1 MYKFSYL
8 VLIAFLLLSGCRQQT
23 TYSID
28 LSGEWKYKLDEEEI
42 GIENRWFLNP
52 FTETIQLPG
61 ALRDKGIGN
70 EPDLHTNWTGSI
82 YDSSWYFNPAM
93 DKYRQAGNVKFPFWL
108 TPNKH
113 YVGMAWYQKEIEIPN
128 NWQGKDLCIYLERPH
143 WQTTVWFDD
152 IKIGS
157 ANSLSVPHQFI
168 IPAKDATTGKH
179 RLTVLVDNAVRDI
192 DPGINSHSISDH
204 TQGNWNGIV
213 GAMKV
218 FPKADVRIKQVM
230 ITPDLKEHAIT
241 AEIILSSALPK
252 GKLTFNVKGL
262 NHSHQ
267 LPSFTKDC
275 EEAKETLFYS
285 IPMGE
290 DFKTWSEFS
299 PNIYEL
305 SVQLSDTSGFVDSY
319 YSSFGMREFTI
330 NDKHFEINGIP
341 LFLRGTTECC
351 VFPLT
356 GYPPTGEKDWDRIFK
371 ICHSFGLNHMRFHS
385 YCPPEAAFK
394 SADKVG
400 FYLQV
405 EGPSWAKYS
414 TSLGYGKPI
423 DQYLMNETKRIIDA
437 YGNHPSFC
445 MMAYGNEPSG
455 KYVPYLENWVDHF
468 RQYDPQR
475 VFSGASTGRSW
486 AIIDNSDFIV
496 RSPPRGLEWTT
507 KQPESEFD
515 YRNKTENQQR
525 PYVTFEMGQWCAF
538 PNFKEINK
546 YTGSLKAKNFE
557 LFQQD
562 LADHHMADLAE
573 DFLMASGKMQ
583 ASCYK
588 QEIEATLRTPNLAG
602 FQLLALN
609 DFSGQGTAL
618 VGVLDAFWDEKG
630 YITAKEFSSFC
641 NKVVP
646 LARLQKFTFE
656 SNENIEATIEIA
668 NFSGNTI
675 NNEPVKW
682 QLISDSNTVVK
693 EGTINTSTIAVGNY
707 NLIGK
712 IDVPL
717 SFVQKAEQLTLSVSV
732 GEYQNQ
738 WKIWVYPEAQPKIK
752 TDGLIITDQINAK
765 TKQALNDGKSVLL
778 LVAGRVENG
787 KDVVQHH
794 TPVFWN
800 TSWFRMRP
808 PHTTGVLIHNR
819 HPVFNDFPTD
829 YYSDMQWWD
838 LDNLQQAMNLK
849 YFPIDF
855 QPLVQPIDTWFMNRR
870 LAMLF
875 EAKVGKGKLMVC
887 SIDLSENM
895 DERPV
900 ARQLKQSILNY
911 MTSDLFT
918 PSSDI
923 KYEVIEELFEKK
935 EREGWKSYVKENP

>member
-1 MYKFSYL
+1 MKNPIAFILIL
-8 VLIAFLLLSGCRQQT
+8 VLSLCSCRKSNELQ
-23 TYSID
+23 ID
-28 LSGEWKYKLDEEEI
+28 LNGEWTYQLDEKEI
-42 GIENRWFLNP
+42 GIKEKWFNTN
-52 FTETIQLPG
+52 FNNTISLPG
-61 ALRDKGIGN
+61 ALRDYGIGH

-93 DKYRQAGNVKFPFWL
+93 EKYRQAGNVKFPFWL
-108 TPNKH
+108 TPDKH
-113 YVGMAWYQKEIEIPN
+113 YVGKAWYQKEVEIPAK
-128 NWQGKDLCIYLERPH
+128 WQDKDIVIFLERPH
-143 WQTTVWFDD
+143 WQTTVWFDKV
-152 IKIGS
+152 KIGS
-157 ANSLSVPHQFI
+157 DNSLSVPHQFI
-168 IPAKDATTGKH
+168 IPAEAVTEGKH
-179 RLTVLVDNAVRDI
+179 RLTVLVDNAIRDI

-213 GAMKV
+213 GAMKM
-218 FPKADVRIKQVM
+218 FPKSDVRIQQLK
-230 ITPDLKEHAIT
+230 ITPNLQGQSIT
-241 AEIILSSALPK
+241 AEVILSSALPN
-252 GKLTFNVKGL
+252 GKLTFEVKGK
-262 NHSHQ
+262 NHNHQ
-267 LPSFTKDC
+267 LPALTKDC
-275 EEAKETLFYS
+275 KVEKDTLVYN
-285 IPMGE
+285 IPMGD

-299 PNIYEL
+299 PDIYEL
-305 SVQLSDTSGFVDSY
+305 SVQLSDSSGSIDSFA
-319 YSSFGMREFTI
+319 SSFGMREFTI
-330 NDKHFEINGIP
+330 NDKHFEINGVP

-356 GYPPTGEKDWDRIFK
+356 GYPPTDEKDWDRIFE
-371 ICHSFGLNHMRFHS
+371 ICQSFGLNHMRFHS

-394 SADKVG
+394 SADRAG

-414 TSLGYGKPI
+414 TSLGYGKPV
-423 DQYLMNETKRIIDA
+423 DQYLMDETKRIIDT

-468 RQYDPQR
+468 RKYDPQR
-475 VFSGASTGRSW
+475 VFTGASTGRSW

-496 RSPPRGLEWTT
+496 RSPPRGLQWKT

-515 YRNKTENQQR
+515 YRDKTENQER
-525 PYVTFEMGQWCAF
+525 PYVTFEMGQWCVF
-538 PNFKEINK
+538 PNFKEIEK

-557 LFQQD
+557 LFQED
-562 LADHHMADLAE
+562 LADHHMSDLAD

-588 QEIEATLRTPNLAG
+588 QEIEATMRTPNLAG
-602 FQLLALN
+602 FQLLSLI

-646 LARLQKFTFE
+646 LVRLPKFTFE
-656 SNENIEATIEIA
+656 SNENLEAAIEIA
-668 NFSGNTI
+668 NFSGKAI

-682 QLISDSNTVVK
+682 QLLRDSATVVK
-693 EGTINTSTIAVGNY
+693 QGSIKTSTISVGHN
-707 NLIGK
+707 NPIGN
-712 IDVPL
+712 IEVPL
-717 SFVQKAEQLTLSVSV
+717 SFAEKAEQLTLAVSV

-738 WKIWVYPEAQPKIK
+738 WNIWVYPVAQPEIK
-752 TDGLIITDQINAK
+752 TDDLIITDQINAK
-765 TKQALNDGKSVLL
+765 TLQALEDGKSVLL
-778 LVAGRVENG
+778 LAAGKVENG

-808 PHTTGVLIHNR
+808 PHTTGVLIQNE

-829 YYSDMQWWD
+829 YYSDMQWWEI
-838 LDNLQQAMNLK
+838 DNLQQAMNLE
-849 YFPIDF
+849 YFPVDF
-855 QPLVQPIDTWFMNRR
+855 RPLIQPIDTWFMNRR

-875 EAKVGKGKLMVC
+875 EANVGKGKLMVC
-887 SIDLSENM
+887 SIDLSDNM
-895 DERPV
+895 NERPV

-911 MTSDLFT
+911 IISDQFF

-923 KYEVIEELFEKK
+923 NYEVIEELFEKK
-935 EREGWKSYVKENP
+935 EREGWKSYVREDP